1 MWLVFLYGQI
11 VFFLGLIDTP
21 NYYLLFVILMSTLVW
36 SAIIGLKHA
45 TIPPIEYNR
54 MYTQRISRK
63 ELDEQ

>member
-1 MWLVFLYGQI
+1 
-11 VFFLGLIDTP
+11 
-21 NYYLLFVILMSTLVW
+21 MSTLVW